1 MAIIAAIHLHQ
12 QLKIPM
18 YYFLGS
24 LASLDLWF
32 ISATVPKILANL
44 VSGNRAIS
52 QSCCFLQFYI
62 YVASG
67 GTEFYQLAF
76 MSLDRYIAICHP
88 LRYTTLMTNPLCC
101 KLIIGSWIIG
111 NLEVIPAVILMSKL
125 QWCSKVNIINHFFCD
140 GSALLHL
147 SCSNSYVVEGIIFG
161 VGSFAILSSLMLNLT
176 SYCCILSCIFT
187 ISTSSGRK
195 KAFSTCSSHLIVV
208 LITYG
213 SCIFLYVRP
222 AGSTSST
229 TEKAVA
235 VFNSIVGPFLNP
247 FIYTLRNQMF
257 KNILRGICINVIV

>member
-1 MAIIAAIHLHQ
+1 MAIIVAIHLNQ

-88 LRYTTLMTNPLCC
+88 LRYTSLMTNSLCW
-101 KLIIGSWIIG
+101 KLIIGSWIFGI
-111 NLEVIPAVILMSKL
+111 LEFMPAVILMSQL

-147 SCSNSYVVEGIIFG
+147 SCSDFFIVESIIFG
-161 VGSFAILSSLMLNLT
+161 VASFAILSSLMLNLS

-187 ISTSSGRK
+187 ISSSSGRRK
-195 KAFSTCSSHLIVV
+195 TFSTCSSHLIVV

-235 VFNSIVGPFLNP
+235 VFNSILGPFFNP

-257 KNILRGICINVIV
+257 RNILSSIYASVNV